1 MSSSRKREVTL
12 MIELETILEKA
23 NQRWNRYETWHPLI
37 IALALV
43 VIIAILHKVHW
54 ETTTETDPQK
64 IWDGQSTE
72 MVLGQ
77 GENQDVDIWTIDFEQ
92 DVGDEVVFKGVLKT
106 SPSYEVYRDITT
118 GIFVEGEGL
127 VYTDDLYGKTM
138 LNVDGM
144 RILVNGDLSG
154 KFFESEIITIKA
166 HLVQNNTTFQNG
178 QQNVM
183 VIREGWEAEPDDI
196 KLADETDYY
205 FFGIECLIISIG
217 TYLSIKN
224 IDRIKNQLRLIWHLA
239 KFEFGMG
246 AKSSRM
252 IVLGLFF
259 SLFIIG
265 MGWSLGGLQNSDA
278 TSIFHVSDEEEA
290 LGTLAFFTFFV
301 ASLPAIAISVDS
313 FHKERQAHTLN
324 MLLARPISREAIV
337 IGKALGLTLVVGIPA
352 FVAQLIGLYFM
363 TVEGDT
369 PPISGMV
376 AFLLFGQIMIFTIV
390 LLQLCL
396 AVAARNGS
404 DVVLYGLGTWL
415 LFALVWTLLLYAVSF
430 AIGIELTEGFETDPE
445 YQALAGHLGLFNPGY
460 VYQFAVGLTTHRTI
474 AIDMGGIPGWLVL
487 LALVLWPLT
496 CLRVATWLFKR
507 EMRR

>member
-1 MSSSRKREVTL
+1 
-12 MIELETILEKA
+12 MIELESILEKA
-23 NQRWNRYETWHPLI
+23 NQRWNRYEVWHPLI
-37 IALALV
+37 IALTLV

-54 ETTTETDPQK
+54 ETTTETNPQEV
-64 IWDGQSTE
+64 WDSQTTL
-72 MVLGQ
+72 VDLDQ
-77 GENQDVDIWTIDFEQ
+77 GENQDLDLWTIDFEQ
-92 DVGDEVVFKGVLKT
+92 DVGDEIVFKGVLET
-106 SPSYEVYRDITT
+106 SPRYEVYRDITT
-118 GIFVEGEGL
+118 GIFVESEAL

-138 LNVDGM
+138 LNIDGM

-154 KFFESEIITIKA
+154 KFRESEIITIKA
-166 HLVQNNTTFQNG
+166 QLVQNTTTFQNG
-178 QQNVM
+178 QQNVTL
-183 VIREGWEAEPDDI
+183 IREGWEAEPGDIKSADDI
-196 KLADETDYY
+196 DYY
-205 FFGIECLIISIG
+205 FFGIECLILLIG

-224 IDRIKNQLRLIWHLA
+224 IDRVRNQLQLIWHIA
-239 KFEFGMG
+239 KFEFARG

-290 LGTLAFFTFFV
+290 LQTLAFFTFFV

-313 FHKERQAHTLN
+313 FHKERQANTLN
-324 MLLARPISREAIV
+324 MLLARPIGREAIV
-337 IGKALGLTLVVGIPA
+337 IGKALGLTLVVGVPA

-363 TVEGDT
+363 TVEGDM

-390 LLQLCL
+390 SLQLCL
-396 AVAARNGS
+396 AVAARSGS

-430 AIGIELTEGFETDPE
+430 VIGIELTEGFEADPE
-445 YQALAGHLGLFNPGY
+445 YQALASYLGLFNPGY
-460 VYQFAVGLTTHRTI
+460 VYQFAVGLMTQRTI
-474 AIDMGGIPGWLVL
+474 AVDMGGIPGWLVL

-496 CLRVATWLFKR
+496 CLRVSTWLFKR
-507 EMRR
+507 EMKG